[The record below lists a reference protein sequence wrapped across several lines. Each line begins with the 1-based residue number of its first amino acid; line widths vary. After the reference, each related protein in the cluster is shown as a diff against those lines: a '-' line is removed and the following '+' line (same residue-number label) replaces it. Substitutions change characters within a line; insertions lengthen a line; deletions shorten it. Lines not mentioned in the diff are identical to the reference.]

1 MITVNEYFE
10 GHLKSLGAEWNGCPF
25 TTGVV
30 LPGTYELSTTKE
42 EHLTVTVGILEVRLP
57 GNDWHAVDCGHTAIV
72 PAGVKFGLRTEG
84 VCSYLC
90 WYK

>member
-10 GHLKSLGAEWNGCPF
+10 GQLKSLGAEWNGRPF
-25 TTGVV
+25 TTGVIF
-30 LPGTYELSTTKE
+30 PGTYELSTTKE
-42 EHLTVTVGILEVRLP
+42 EHLTITVGSLAVKLP
-57 GNDWHAVDCGHTAIV
+57 GIDWQAVDCGHTTIV
-72 PAGVKFGLRTEG
+72 PAGVQFELRTEA